1 MGEKVEDLFKYL
13 KSKYD
18 YIIVDTSPVNLV
30 TDTLLLAKYAD
41 CFVYIVRANF
51 LEKGMLHVPNILY
64 KENKL
69 PNMCML
75 LNDTDPS
82 KGSYGY
88 YGYYGYGYGEKLEK
102 KPWYK
107 RLF

>member
-1 MGEKVEDLFKYL
+1 
-13 KSKYD
+13 
-18 YIIVDTSPVNLV
+18 
-30 TDTLLLAKYAD
+30 
-41 CFVYIVRANF
+41 
-51 LEKGMLHVPNILY
+51 
-64 KENKL
+64 
-69 PNMCML
+69 ML

-82 KGSYGY
+82 RGSYGY

>member
-1 MGEKVEDLFKYL
+1 M
-13 KSKYD
+13 KYD

-41 CFVYIVRANF
+41 CFVYIVRANL
-51 LEKGMLHVPNILY
+51 LEKGMLHVPNTLY

-82 KGSYGY
+82 RGSYGY

-107 RLF
+107 RVF

>member
-1 MGEKVEDLFKYL
+1 
-13 KSKYD
+13 
-18 YIIVDTSPVNLV
+18 
-30 TDTLLLAKYAD
+30 
-41 CFVYIVRANF
+41 
-51 LEKGMLHVPNILY
+51 
-64 KENKL
+64 
-69 PNMCML
+69 MCIL

-88 YGYYGYGYGEKLEK
+88 YGYYGYGYGYGEKLEK